1 MTSGMNSSCFFL
13 TITTFSLYYKRMY
26 CVRMLPVCYNGG
38 WKKLGRTWKLLI
50 IMLLAML
57 IVSGC
62 GDDKD
67 EAKTDEKE
75 NVTEEKEE
83 VAKEETETEEVEET
97 EEAEDTEEAAETS
110 GAATSDFSDLLTYM
124 EDETQG
130 TVNVLYE
137 NKEQQVHEMDGVT
150 VSLDAYTL
158 VELNDFHTDF
168 SIPFNDET
176 NGGVILAQY
185 TVTNDLDKD
194 VYYMPAFY
202 LSFTGAE
209 KVYNNYRDLLPEE
222 EQLPIK
228 LSPSNDYL
236 LKPGE
241 SVTGYYTYPLGKTHL
256 DAAME
261 VSTVAVEVPAAQA
274 VKGDFGNPIGS
285 DGKFT
290 LSLNEAGAEKVAANE
305 AFYKDSVTVNDMG
318 EKKMLKEESGI
329 GKSEQ
334 LGDVTV
340 TLDGYQFTEFTP
352 NEVEAPRF
360 TDWTNGIVLLTVKFN
375 LDNKGSDAIGLSSMS
390 SKLTVN
396 DGAQYMF
403 DQGMLLEYGYNDVI
417 DEGKSGE
424 YLQIYVLDKEQ
435 YDKIWKEKVFEI
447 EFGPIK
453 SQDATDL
460 SKGKKATFEL

>member
-1 MTSGMNSSCFFL
+1 M
-13 TITTFSLYYKRMY
+13 
-26 CVRMLPVCYNGG
+26 
-38 WKKLGRTWKLLI
+38 LGRIW
-50 IMLLAML
+50 MLLVTMMLAVL

-62 GDDKD
+62 GNDKE
-67 EAKTDEKE
+67 EAKADEKE
-75 NVTEEKEE
+75 NVSEEKNEEVEKEE
-83 VAKEETETEEVEET
+83 EQEESETEEVEKT
-97 EEAEDTEEAAETS
+97 EEAVETN
-110 GAATSDFSDLLTYM
+110 ASDFSELITYM
-124 EDETQG
+124 ENETQG
-130 TVNVLYE
+130 TAKVLYE
-137 NKEQQVHEMDGVT
+137 NKEPQVHNMDGVT

-176 NGGVILAQY
+176 NGGVIVAQY
-185 TVTNDLDKD
+185 TVTNELDKD

-209 KVYNNYRDLLPEE
+209 KDYNNYRDLLPEE
-222 EQLPIK
+222 DQLPVK
-228 LSPSNDYL
+228 LSPSNDYV
-236 LKPGE
+236 LKAGE
-241 SVTGYYTYPLGKTHL
+241 SVTGYYTYPFGKTHL
-256 DAAME
+256 KTALE
-261 VSTVAVEVPAAQA
+261 VSTVAVDVPAAQA

-285 DGKFT
+285 DGQFT

-305 AFYKDSVTVNDMG
+305 AFYKDKVTVDDMG

-390 SKLTVN
+390 STLTVN

-403 DQGMLLEYGYNDVI
+403 DQGMLLDYSYDDLI
-417 DEGKSGE
+417 DAGESGE

-435 YDKIWKEKVFEI
+435 YEKIWKDKSFEI

-453 SQDATDL
+453 AQDATDL
-460 SKGKKATFEL
+460 SKGKTAIFEF